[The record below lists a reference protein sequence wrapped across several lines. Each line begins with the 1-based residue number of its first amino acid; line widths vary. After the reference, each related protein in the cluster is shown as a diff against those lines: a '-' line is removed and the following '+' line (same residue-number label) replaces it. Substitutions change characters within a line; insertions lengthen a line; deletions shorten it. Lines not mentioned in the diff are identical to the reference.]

1 MRWSKVMWAALLWR
15 QPRPTSPL
23 RVARTLA
30 SGPAVD
36 PLCCDL
42 FANVHLHLE
51 YELDLEREVEVG
63 DLGFSE
69 F

>member
-1 MRWSKVMWAALLWR
+1 MRWSKVMCAALLLR
-15 QPRPTSPL
+15 QPRPTSPP
-23 RVARTLA
+23 RVAKTLA

-51 YELDLEREVEVG
+51 YEVDLERDVEVG